1 MRLTKEHIMTH
12 TLAAVFETRAE
23 ANLALTE
30 LIQNGFDRDS
40 IQITDSGSAAG
51 TARIDDD
58 ASILGNIKH
67 MFSKLIGNEH
77 TDRHVYA
84 EALNRG
90 HTVLTIDTE
99 DMAKAD
105 LAADI
110 VEGFSPID
118 IDEHET
124 MWRASGWTGAEILR
138 SGTGMQQTTIGAMQ
152 SAPEP
157 HGIRPRED
165 AVEFVRS
172 EQGQLTQGSLQ
183 RGEMIS
189 PDGPFAGDPLA
200 EGQRT
205 VQRSGMRIYPRE
217 AGVGA
222 GAAANQD
229 SLDILRGEHVVEAVG
244 GVNQDSLNILRG
256 GSGQGDEY
264 FRSHWEKTYTGGT
277 YQEYNPAY
285 QYGESM
291 AGTPAYQDKPWEHAE
306 PELRST
312 WENTYPESNWEKFKD
327 AVRAG
332 WDRVTK

>member
-1 MRLTKEHIMTH
+1 
-12 TLAAVFETRAE
+12 
-23 ANLALTE
+23 
-30 LIQNGFDRDS
+30 
-40 IQITDSGSAAG
+40 
-51 TARIDDD
+51 
-58 ASILGNIKH
+58 
-67 MFSKLIGNEH
+67 
-77 TDRHVYA
+77 
-84 EALNRG
+84 
-90 HTVLTIDTE
+90 E

-105 LAADI
+105 QAADI
-110 VEGFSPID
+110 LDDFNPID
-118 IDEHET
+118 IDAHET

-138 SGTGMQQTTIGAMQ
+138 SGTGMQQTTVVDAMQ

-157 HGIRPRED
+157 HGIVRREE

-183 RGEMIS
+183 RGEVIS

-205 VQRSGMRIYPRE
+205 VQRSGMRIYPRDT
-217 AGVGA
+217 V
-222 GAAANQD
+222 AAPNQD
-229 SLDILRGEHVVEAVG
+229 SLAILRGERTEELTAG
-244 GVNQDSLNILRG
+244 ANQDSLNILRG
-256 GSGQGDEY
+256 GSGEGDDY

-291 AGTPAYQDKPWEHAE
+291 AGTPAYQSKPWEHAE

-312 WENTYPESNWEKFKD
+312 WENTYPESSWDKFKD

>member
-1 MRLTKEHIMTH
+1 MTH

-23 ANLALTE
+23 ANLAQAE
-30 LIQNGFDRDS
+30 LIQNGFDGGS
-40 IQITDSGSAAG
+40 IRISDSGSAAG

-58 ASILGNIKH
+58 SSILGNIKN
-67 MFSKLIGNEH
+67 MFSELIGNDH

-90 HTVLTIDTE
+90 HTVLTVDTE
-99 DMAKAD
+99 DMARAD
-105 LAADI
+105 QAADI
-110 VEGFSPID
+110 LDDFGPID
-118 IDEHET
+118 IDAHET

-138 SGTGMQQTTIGAMQ
+138 SGTGMQQTTVVDAMQ

-157 HGIRPRED
+157 HGIVRREE

-205 VQRSGMRIYPRE
+205 VQRSGMRIYPRD
-217 AGVGA
+217 V
-222 GAAANQD
+222 AATPNQD
-229 SLDILRGEHVVEAVG
+229 SLDILRGERTQEPVG
-244 GVNQDSLNILRG
+244 NVNQDSLNILRG
-256 GSGQGDEY
+256 GSGEGDDY

-291 AGTPAYQDKPWEHAE
+291 AGTPAYQSKQWEHAE
-306 PELRST
+306 PELRTT
-312 WENTYPESNWEKFKD
+312 WENTYPESTWDKFKD

>member
-1 MRLTKEHIMTH
+1 MTH

-23 ANLALTE
+23 ANLAQAE
-30 LIQNGFDRDS
+30 LIQNGFDGGS
-40 IQITDSGSAAG
+40 IRISDSGSAAG

-58 ASILGNIKH
+58 ASILGNIKN
-67 MFSKLIGNEH
+67 MFSELIGNDH

-105 LAADI
+105 QAADI
-110 VEGFSPID
+110 LDDFGPID
-118 IDEHET
+118 IDAHET

-138 SGTGMQQTTIGAMQ
+138 SGTGMQQTTVVDAQQ

-157 HGIRPRED
+157 HGIVRREE

-183 RGEMIS
+183 RGEIIS

-205 VQRSGMRIYPRE
+205 VQRSGMRIYPRDVAATPNQDACRPPFDDLE
-217 AGVGA
+217 PFGLGLGQDAEIAAASRASQECAVGA
-222 GAAANQD
+222 
-229 SLDILRGEHVVEAVG
+229 
-244 GVNQDSLNILRG
+244 
-256 GSGQGDEY
+256 
-264 FRSHWEKTYTGGT
+264 
-277 YQEYNPAY
+277 
-285 QYGESM
+285 
-291 AGTPAYQDKPWEHAE
+291 
-306 PELRST
+306 
-312 WENTYPESNWEKFKD
+312 
-327 AVRAG
+327 
-332 WDRVTK
+332 

>member
-1 MRLTKEHIMTH
+1 MTH

-23 ANLALTE
+23 ATKAQEE
-30 LIQNGFDRDS
+30 LILNGFDGGS

-51 TARIDDD
+51 RARIDDD
-58 ASILGNIKH
+58 ASILGNIKQ
-67 MFSKLIGNEH
+67 MFSELIGREH
-77 TDRHVYA
+77 ADRHVYA

-90 HTVLTIDTE
+90 HTVLTIETE

-110 VEGFSPID
+110 VEDFNPID

-138 SGTGMQQTTIGAMQ
+138 SGTGMQQTTVGALQ

-157 HGIRPRED
+157 HGIRPREE

-183 RGEMIS
+183 RGEVIS

-205 VQRSGMRIYPRE
+205 VQRSGMRIYPRDAE
-217 AGVGA
+217 GVP
-222 GAAANQD
+222 
-229 SLDILRGEHVVEAVG
+229 
-244 GVNQDSLNILRG
+244 NQDSLNILRG
-256 GSGQGDEY
+256 DRTDDGDEY

-285 QYGESM
+285 LYGESM
-291 AGTPAYQDKPWEHAE
+291 AGSPAYQQKPWEHAE
-306 PELRST
+306 PELRTT
-312 WENTYPESNWEKFKD
+312 WENTYPQSSWEKFKD

-332 WDRVTK
+332 WERVTR

>member
-1 MRLTKEHIMTH
+1 MTH

-23 ANLALTE
+23 ATKAQEE
-30 LIQNGFDRDS
+30 LILNGFDGGS

-51 TARIDDD
+51 RARIDDD
-58 ASILGNIKH
+58 ASILGNIKQ
-67 MFSKLIGNEH
+67 MFSELIGREH
-77 TDRHVYA
+77 ADRHVYA

-90 HTVLTIDTE
+90 HTVLTIETE

-110 VEGFSPID
+110 VEDFNPID

-138 SGTGMQQTTIGAMQ
+138 SGTGMQQTTVGALQ

-157 HGIRPRED
+157 HGIRPREE

-183 RGEMIS
+183 RGEVIS

-205 VQRSGMRIYPRE
+205 VQRSGMRIYPRDAE
-217 AGVGA
+217 GP
-222 GAAANQD
+222 
-229 SLDILRGEHVVEAVG
+229 
-244 GVNQDSLNILRG
+244 NQDSLNILRG
-256 GSGQGDEY
+256 DRTDDGDEY

-285 QYGESM
+285 LYGESM
-291 AGTPAYQDKPWEHAE
+291 AGSPAYQQKPWEHAE
-306 PELRST
+306 PELRTT
-312 WENTYPESNWEKFKD
+312 WENTYPQSSWEKFKD

-332 WDRVTK
+332 WERVTR

>member
-1 MRLTKEHIMTH
+1 MTH

-23 ANLALTE
+23 ATKAQEE
-30 LIQNGFDRDS
+30 LILNGFDRGN
-40 IQITDSGSAAG
+40 IKITDSGSAAG
-51 TARIDDD
+51 RARINDD
-58 ASILGNIKH
+58 ASILGNIKQ
-67 MFSKLIGNEH
+67 MFSDLIGREH
-77 TDRHVYA
+77 ADRHVYA

-90 HTVLTIDTE
+90 HTVLTIETE

-110 VEGFSPID
+110 VEDFNPID

-138 SGTGMQQTTIGAMQ
+138 SGTGMQQTTVGALQ

-157 HGIRPRED
+157 HGIRPREE

-183 RGEMIS
+183 RGEVIS

-205 VQRSGMRIYPRE
+205 VQRSGMRIYPRD
-217 AGVGA
+217 AGA
-222 GAAANQD
+222 GP
-229 SLDILRGEHVVEAVG
+229 
-244 GVNQDSLNILRG
+244 NQDSLNILRG
-256 GSGQGDEY
+256 ERTEDGDEY

-285 QYGESM
+285 LYGESM
-291 AGTPAYQDKPWEHAE
+291 AGSPAYQDKPWEHAE
-306 PELRST
+306 PELRTT
-312 WENTYPESNWEKFKD
+312 WENTYPQSSWEKFKD

-332 WDRVTK
+332 WERVTR

>member
-1 MRLTKEHIMTH
+1 MTH

-23 ANLALTE
+23 ATKAQEE
-30 LIQNGFDRDS
+30 LILNGFDRGS

-51 TARIDDD
+51 RARIDDD
-58 ASILGNIKH
+58 ASILGNIKQ
-67 MFSKLIGNEH
+67 MFSDLIGREH
-77 TDRHVYA
+77 ADRHVYA

-90 HTVLTIDTE
+90 HTVLTIETQ

-110 VEGFSPID
+110 VEDFNPID

-138 SGTGMQQTTIGAMQ
+138 SGTGMQQTTVGALQ

-157 HGIRPRED
+157 HGIRPREE

-183 RGEMIS
+183 RGEVIS

-205 VQRSGMRIYPRE
+205 VQRSGMRIYPRD
-217 AGVGA
+217 VGA
-222 GAAANQD
+222 APNQD
-229 SLDILRGEHVVEAVG
+229 SLDILRGDRTDE
-244 GVNQDSLNILRG
+244 
-256 GSGQGDEY
+256 GDEY

-285 QYGESM
+285 LYGESM
-291 AGTPAYQDKPWEHAE
+291 AGSPAYRDKPWEHAE

-312 WENTYPESNWEKFKD
+312 WENTYPQSSWEKFKE

-332 WDRVTK
+332 WERVTR